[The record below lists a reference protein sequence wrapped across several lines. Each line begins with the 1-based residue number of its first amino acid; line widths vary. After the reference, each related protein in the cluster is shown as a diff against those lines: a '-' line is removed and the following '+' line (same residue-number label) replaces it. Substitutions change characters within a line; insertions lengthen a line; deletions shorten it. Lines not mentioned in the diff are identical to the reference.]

1 MPRLL
6 TFLPCEKVLFGEN
19 QSVSLI
25 IVLSEFHF
33 VVPSPEAIKNLP
45 PKSGIPFRW
54 VIFMQWEREGG
65 DSNEQEFECS
75 VAMTSEAGEVFF
87 TNTAKFSFQPKDR
100 IHRQIGNFDLVPVLP
115 EGRYELVVRQ
125 RKDESAEWIEASR
138 YPVWV
143 VYDPVPTQGPVT
155 ASTT

>member
-1 MPRLL
+1 
-6 TFLPCEKVLFGEN
+6 
-19 QSVSLI
+19 
-25 IVLSEFHF
+25 
-33 VVPSPEAIKNLP
+33 
-45 PKSGIPFRW
+45 
-54 VIFMQWEREGG
+54 MQWEREGG